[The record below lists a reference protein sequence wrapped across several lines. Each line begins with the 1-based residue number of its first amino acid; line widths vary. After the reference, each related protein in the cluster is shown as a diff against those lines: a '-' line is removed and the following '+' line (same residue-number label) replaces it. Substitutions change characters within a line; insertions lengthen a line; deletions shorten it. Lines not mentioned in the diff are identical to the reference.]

1 MENTPDRRS
10 PDPSWADR
18 RLVHACLGG
27 DQLAW
32 TALVDKYSQMVFGI
46 VRRYG
51 APHGEATDLFQA
63 IWLDVFNDLPQL
75 RRKRALKAWLVS
87 LASHKCYHWKR
98 KHLRQRAHEVDGIDQ
113 LELEQQAAE
122 DPEIIERLA
131 REQLVREAILTLRP
145 RCREM
150 IRLLFFSFPPKPYK
164 EVAEELG
171 MAVGSIGFIRRRCL
185 IRLQRAL
192 ERLGLR

>member
-1 MENTPDRRS
+1 MKPDRRS
-10 PDPSWADR
+10 PKPSWADR
-18 RLVHACLGG
+18 RLVGACLDGNE
-27 DQLAW
+27 LAW
-32 TALVDKYSQMVFGI
+32 TAMVDKYSQLVFAI

-51 APHGEATDLFQA
+51 TPHDEAADLFQA
-63 IWLDVFNDLPQL
+63 IWLDAYNDLPQL
-75 RRKRALKAWLVS
+75 RRKQALKAWLIS

-98 KHLRQRAHEVDGIDQ
+98 KYLRQQAHEVGSFEEQDLD
-113 LELEQQAAE
+113 QQAAE
-122 DPEIIERLA
+122 DPEIVERLA
-131 REQLVREAILTLRP
+131 REQLVREAIFTLPP

-150 IRLLFFSFPPKPYK
+150 IRLLFFAFPPKPYK